1 MSRRRM
7 PLIDEAR
14 IVSELEAI
22 LTGAREAGAWA
33 PALRAVE
40 LLGRHIGLWRTDAKP
55 EALARR
61 ADQRRCRKGEGQGRG
76 RRLIAFHIGCDRFT
90 PAIEPPI

>member
-1 MSRRRM
+1 MSRRRTS
-7 PLIDEAR
+7 PIDEAR

-40 LLGRHIGLWRTDAKP
+40 LLGRHIGLWRGDAKP
-55 EALARR
+55 EASLAELINDAVER
-61 ADQRRCRKGEGQGRG
+61 AKGRDEDG
-76 RRLIAFHIGCDRFT
+76 D
-90 PAIEPPI
+90 

>member
-1 MSRRRM
+1 MSRRRIS
-7 PLIDEAR
+7 PIDEAR

-40 LLGRHIGLWRTDAKP
+40 LLGRHIGLWRGDAKP
-55 EALARR
+55 EASLAELINDAVER
-61 ADQRRCRKGEGQGRG
+61 AKGRDEDG
-76 RRLIAFHIGCDRFT
+76 D
-90 PAIEPPI
+90 

>member
-7 PLIDEAR
+7 SSAKESAIDEAR

-22 LTGAREAGAWA
+22 LSGAREAGAWA

-40 LLGRHIGLWRTDAKP
+40 LLGRHIGLWRTDARE
-55 EALARR
+55 EASLAELIIEAVEKSKARE
-61 ADQRRCRKGEGQGRG
+61 DGRDDG
-76 RRLIAFHIGCDRFT
+76 D
-90 PAIEPPI
+90 

>member
-1 MSRRRM
+1 MSRRRT
-7 PLIDEAR
+7 PPGAAINEAR

-22 LTGAREAGAWA
+22 LSGAREAGAWA

-55 EALARR
+55 EASLA
-61 ADQRRCRKGEGQGRG
+61 E
-76 RRLIAFHIGCDRFT
+76 LINDAVEKAKAEEDNR
-90 PAIEPPI
+90 

>member
-1 MSRRRM
+1 MSRRRT
-7 PLIDEAR
+7 PAINEGAINEAR

-22 LTGAREAGAWA
+22 LDGAREAGAWA

-55 EALARR
+55 EASLAELIND
-61 ADQRRCRKGEGQGRG
+61 AVEKAGEN
-76 RRLIAFHIGCDRFT
+76 DR
-90 PAIEPPI
+90 

>member
-1 MSRRRM
+1 MSRRRI
-7 PLIDEAR
+7 PVIDEAR

-40 LLGRHIGLWRTDAKP
+40 LLGRHIGLWRNDAKP
-55 EALARR
+55 EASLAELINDAVER
-61 ADQRRCRKGEGQGRG
+61 AKGGEG
-76 RRLIAFHIGCDRFT
+76 DRD
-90 PAIEPPI
+90 